1 MPPFPVW
8 ACGDVMIRSK
18 DILNCLPLLASVL
31 GDQYGVQVRIGG
43 REACTNGKIIH
54 LPSLPMDCEPEML
67 ALAKGFCDHEAA
79 HIRHTDFGV
88 LNAANFDPVT
98 FNLFN
103 CLEDWRVEKKL
114 SAIFPGCRQNLN
126 WLIRRFFV
134 EQAQPRAGGDPPAL
148 AVLDYVLLTVRS
160 WDVDAVNGIRLHAA
174 AILRK
179 QFPGLRETLDAILVK
194 VRIHC
199 PDTASAVAF
208 ARQMA
213 QSIRQ
218 WEPPQEAKSGES
230 HTQNDGK
237 KGDGHEIPRKG
248 HTSDADTS
256 IRDNACHSDSAS
268 QVEDVGSSDCASQA
282 QPFVLAGRAKKQLT
296 ALLHAEAQDLPQNLG
311 ELLSAALT
319 SQLAES
325 SAESFTVAVEG
336 FRQTGALPEEQK
348 LQALQASIALRTRLQ
363 GLLQARTQRR
373 CCIGRRG
380 VLHPGSLYRLQVG
393 NPSVFQKE
401 SVHQGLNTAV
411 HILLDV
417 SGSMSGAPIYLAKQ
431 ACFAVAKALEN
442 IQGVNPAITAF
453 PALAG
458 TSSVFSIMRHG
469 QKTPDT
475 FDINA
480 SGGTPLAE
488 ALWWVLQTMLP
499 LREQRKII
507 LIITDGV
514 PDRPQ
519 AAVKTLHEAQKLG
532 FEIYGVGIKN
542 DHVAQLLPQTNR
554 IINDLPELAPAMFGL
569 LQQALLKG
577 GKNE

>member
-1 MPPFPVW
+1 
-8 ACGDVMIRSK
+8 MIRSK

-54 LPSLPMDCEPEML
+54 LPSLPMDCDPELVAM
-67 ALAKGFCDHEAA
+67 ARGFVDHEAA
-79 HIRHTDFGV
+79 HIRHTDFDV
-88 LNAANFDPVT
+88 LKAANLGPVT

-134 EQAQPRAGGDPPAL
+134 ERAQPRAGGDPPAL
-148 AVLDYVLLTVRS
+148 AVLDYVLLTLRS
-160 WDVDAVNGIRLHAA
+160 WDVDAVNKNRLHAA

-179 QFPGLRETLDAILVK
+179 QFPGLKETLDAILVK
-194 VRIHC
+194 MRIHC
-199 PDTASAVAF
+199 PDTASAIAF
-208 ARQMA
+208 ARQMV

-218 WEPPQEAKSGES
+218 WESQQQTKNDVSPP
-230 HTQNDGK
+230 QNDGK

-248 HTSDADTS
+248 HISDADTS
-256 IRDNACHSDSAS
+256 IKDNACHSDSAS
-268 QVEDVGSSDCASQA
+268 QEDGVDLPACASQA
-282 QPFVLAGRAKKQLT
+282 QPFVLAERAKTQLT

-311 ELLSAALT
+311 ELLSATLT

-348 LQALQASIALRTRLQ
+348 LQALQTSIALRTRLQ
-363 GLLQARTQRR
+363 GFLQAQTQKR
-373 CCIGRRG
+373 CYIGRRG
-380 VLHPGSLYRLQVG
+380 ALHPGSLYRLQVG
-393 NPSVFQKE
+393 SSRVFQKE
-401 SVHQGLNTAV
+401 SVHHGLNTAV

-417 SGSMSGAPIYLAKQ
+417 SGSMSGAPIYLARQ

-442 IQGVNPAITAF
+442 IRGVNPAVTAF

-458 TSSVFSIMRHG
+458 TSSVFPILRHG

-488 ALWWVLQTMLP
+488 ALWWVLQAMLP

-507 LIITDGV
+507 LIVTDGV

-519 AAVKTLHEAQKLG
+519 AAVKTLHVAQDLD
-532 FEIYGVGIKN
+532 FEVYGVGIQS
-542 DHVAQLLPQTNR
+542 DHIALLLPQTSR
-554 IINDLPELAPAMFGL
+554 VINDLPDLAPVMFGL

>member
-1 MPPFPVW
+1 
-8 ACGDVMIRSK
+8 MIRSK

-54 LPSLPMDCEPEML
+54 LPSLPMDCEPETL

-88 LNAANFDPVT
+88 LNAANLDPVT

-160 WDVDAVNGIRLHAA
+160 WDVDAVNRIRLHAA

-179 QFPGLRETLDAILVK
+179 QFPGLKETLDAILVK

-199 PDTASAVAF
+199 PDTAAAIAY
-208 ARQMA
+208 ARQLS
-213 QSIRQ
+213 QSIQQ
-218 WEPPQEAKSGES
+218 WEPQQQAKNDES
-230 HTQNDGK
+230 PAQNDGK

-248 HTSDADTS
+248 HASGTDTS
-256 IRDNACHSDSAS
+256 IRDNADHSDSAS
-268 QVEDVGSSDCASQA
+268 QGDGIDLPACASQA

-311 ELLSAALT
+311 ELLSATLT

-442 IQGVNPAITAF
+442 IQGVNPAVTAF

-458 TSSVFSIMRHG
+458 TSSVFPVMRHG
-469 QKTPDT
+469 QKVPDC
-475 FDINA
+475 FNISA

-499 LREQRKII
+499 LKEQRKII

-519 AAVKTLHEAQKLG
+519 AAVKTLHVVQSLG
-532 FEIYGVGIKN
+532 FEVYGVGIQS
-542 DHVAQLLPQTNR
+542 DHIALLLPQTNR
-554 IINDLPELAPAMFGL
+554 IINDLPDLAPAMFGL